1 MFWEKYES
9 LCRKKRKSPNAVAR
23 ELGISSGSITK
34 WKDEKIIP
42 NGKTL
47 IKIADYFNCSTD
59 YLLGRNEKNK
69 DKTIEALEGDKIK
82 IHAKEF
88 DGYIQTTQNEKNTAI
103 EVNEENA
110 STKTSD
116 QSNVSTKDNN
126 ENTLKED
133 DEKYTNNIIDE
144 ILGDEYESPEIE
156 EDANEKNEN
165 GEKIK
170 DKNIKKEI
178 TNNNI
183 NANIKQEYDIVV
195 DSKETEYIIYY
206 KKK

>member
-69 DKTIEALEGDKIK
+69 DKTIEALEDMLNGATYTECVKKYGKDYMLHYRHMKLLCDDIK
-82 IHAKEF
+82 AEKEL
-88 DGYIQTTQNEKNTAI
+88 EK
-103 EVNEENA
+103 
-110 STKTSD
+110 K
-116 QSNVSTKDNN
+116 
-126 ENTLKED
+126 
-133 DEKYTNNIIDE
+133 
-144 ILGDEYESPEIE
+144 LGRKVTIE
-156 EDANEKNEN
+156 EIIKYQQEN
-165 GEKIK
+165 SS
-170 DKNIKKEI
+170 
-178 TNNNI
+178 
-183 NANIKQEYDIVV
+183 DI
-195 DSKETEYIIYY
+195 
-206 KKK
+206 